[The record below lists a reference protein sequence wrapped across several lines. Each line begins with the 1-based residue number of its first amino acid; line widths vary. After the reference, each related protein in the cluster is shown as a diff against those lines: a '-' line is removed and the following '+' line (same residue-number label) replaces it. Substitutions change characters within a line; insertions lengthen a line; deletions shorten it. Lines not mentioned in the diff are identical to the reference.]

1 VDGNLAGALCKHEEM
16 LADVVRSLAC
26 ELRLIEVGDLINYI
40 QNQSFANLQDLVNS
54 SAELYFRSGTL
65 QFGWGANVFTTWANP
80 PAISVDLEFRNLG
93 VTVFFALMLKS
104 DSAAVSIHDICFD
117 VPGQGRP
124 RKTDLLA
131 LALSDARLVSGRD
144 N

>member
-1 VDGNLAGALCKHEEM
+1 VGGYLADALCKHEEM
-16 LADVVRSLAC
+16 LADIVRSLAC
-26 ELRLIEVGDLINYI
+26 ELRLIEIGDLINYI
-40 QNQSFANLQDLVNS
+40 QNQSFANLQDLINS
-54 SAELYFRSGTL
+54 SAELYFRAGTL

-80 PAISVDLEFRNLG
+80 PAVSVDLEFRNLG

-117 VPGQGRP
+117 NPEP
-124 RKTDLLA
+124 RQARQTELLA
-131 LALSDARLVSGRD
+131 LALDDSRLAGQPG

>member
-124 RKTDLLA
+124 QRTDLLA
-131 LALSDARLVSGRD
+131 LALNDARLVSGRD

>member
-1 VDGNLAGALCKHEEM
+1 MGGHPVGALCNHEAM
-16 LADVVRSLAC
+16 LADIVRSLAC
-26 ELRLIEVGDLINYI
+26 ELRLIEVADLINYI

-54 SAELYFRSGTL
+54 SAELYFRPGTL
-65 QFGWGANVFTTWANP
+65 QFGWGASVFATWANP

-117 VPGQGRP
+117 VPERQRA
-124 RKTDLLA
+124 RQTELLSQA
-131 LALSDARLVSGRD
+131 LEDARLVSGSR